1 MAPINEYA
9 VVTVTS
15 AQVRASDDDSII
27 VEAGSFTPARWFL
40 EHAASAS
47 NDDVEPP
54 RKKQRISKNA
64 ESPGTPAHDTPPQ
77 NDIPI
82 HRVRIDL
89 HFPDTLKSTSASP
102 KAIEDDLDFEEAEEV
117 SVVPFGID
125 SDFDGSRIRL
135 TALSK
140 LGAVLMIECSDIP
153 QSAREA
159 LRQIALPGQLRSSY
173 SRMRER
179 THPATR
185 LSCTLKRSLGHLYTV
200 IRLEASVFWR
210 SGVSVFPSGKPGVR
224 TLVYD
229 DYNLMTQA
237 YQDAAR
243 DDMDQSREWT
253 PHEFY
258 DSVHV
263 PDKSNGEEG
272 IYSEVLSTE
281 LYPFQKRAVTWM
293 LRREGV
299 KFETQQLI
307 KIPREKRKRLDFW
320 EPVRDVDGKE
330 CYVSFLQG
338 IVSHQPLLENDP
350 ISGGLLAEEMG
361 LGKTVE
367 ILSLVALHKRI
378 NLPTREVLDDFSGS
392 YVTPSRATL
401 IITPASILQ
410 QWITELGRHAPS
422 LRVKHYEGVIADGK
436 KLSDARAVQDMA
448 NDYDVVLTTYLVLG
462 QEIHYAQD
470 PPDRSM
476 RHARRF
482 DRKRTPLVQIQWWRI
497 CIDEAQMVE
506 SGVAAAAR
514 VACRLPRIHSW
525 AVSGTPLRKSA
536 QDLHGLLV
544 FLRYKPLS
552 DDARLWSHLI
562 TNHRHLFRGIWGDI
576 ALRHTKAQ
584 VRDELRL
591 PAQKRVVLTVPF
603 SAVEQQHYGTLFT
616 EMCEAVG
623 VNADGS
629 PKNDDW
635 SPEHPDTV
643 EAMRSWL
650 VRLRQT
656 CLHPQVG
663 GRNRKALGRGVG
675 PLRTIG
681 EVLEV
686 MVEQNETNTRA
697 EERLLLASTLLRAH
711 ILGNNGEDAER
722 SMKALEIYTDAMAT
736 TVQFV
741 QEARQR
747 LAHANAAAV
756 AREEAHVEEDTDAE
770 GSASESTPELGRL
783 RTNLRTA
790 LQLQHACTFFAATAI
805 FQIKTNEILTP
816 LNSDIFKDLDE
827 RETALYEGAKQLRKE
842 ILKDPTLKA
851 EATMRKIKALEKK
864 GTKMPKIADLELAG
878 IEGRRLVEKSDELFD
893 VIRAQVK
900 HILEMRSKM
909 AEYLVMPLV
918 DEDGEGLETTGEEYE
933 TSTKQQDELYVYFDI
948 VKAMQADLNSFITG
962 ENAPLADWEMKSL
975 ERDVKNFL
983 DPETENRAV
992 PHAPELFLKLLP
1004 IRNKFRASK
1013 DEVGSVRGLI
1023 QEARGLETAMQGQI
1037 STRHENESLLIHR
1050 NLTAL
1055 QKVFSDYTKALSS
1068 LEKEVDLFR
1077 TAQNQRLDFYRQL
1090 QELSDA
1096 VAPYKEEV
1104 DAALDVR
1111 ELELVMARVE
1121 HQSTNLAQLKTK
1133 SRFLLNLREDSGG
1146 QDSPK
1151 ICVICQSSFE
1161 NGVLTVCGHQYCKEC
1176 IHHWWTAH
1184 RTCPVCKRRLHTADF
1199 HNITYKP
1206 QELKAQEEVHSG
1218 SSPPGDLDEPR
1229 SSSSTPTQSP
1239 STSIYS
1245 DVDTKL
1251 MDEIKSIDLP
1261 TSYGTKID
1269 TLGRHLHWLRE
1280 HDPGAKSIV
1289 FSQYREFLDVL
1300 GAALHEFKLGF
1311 SRLGRAGA
1319 VEKFR
1324 HDPSID
1330 CLLLDAKTDSSGL
1343 TLVNATHVFVCEPLI
1358 QTAVELQAIARV
1370 HRIGQTRQTTV
1381 WMYLVGGTVEEAV
1394 YEISVARRLALVQ
1407 SRLGQGNK
1415 GKSRSATPAAVG
1427 EMAIEAANSEELKA
1441 APMSKLLV
1449 GGKSGGEM
1457 VGDGDLWQC
1466 LFGKA
1471 QKVEVKASV
1480 EMEVEVG
1487 RHLRAEAAVMRRVAD
1502 MQEEE

>member
-1 MAPINEYA
+1 MAPINDYA
-9 VVTVTS
+9 LVTVTS

-40 EHAASAS
+40 EHAASAT
-47 NDDVEPP
+47 NDEVEPP
-54 RKKQRISKNA
+54 TKRRRIDENA
-64 ESPGTPAHDTPPQ
+64 EKSDIPPED
-77 NDIPI
+77 DIPI

-89 HFPDTLKSTSASP
+89 YFPDTLKSEPASP
-102 KAIEDDLDFEEAEEV
+102 KAIEDSLDFDKAEEV

-135 TALSK
+135 TALPK

-153 QSAREA
+153 QSARET
-159 LRQIALPGQLRSSY
+159 LRQIALPGQLRNTY
-173 SRMRER
+173 SRMRES
-179 THPATR
+179 TNPATR
-185 LSCTLKRSLGHLYTV
+185 LACTLKRSLGLTHTV

-210 SGVSVFPSGKPGVR
+210 SGVSVFPYGKPSVR
-224 TLVYD
+224 TTVYD

-237 YQDAAR
+237 YQDTAR
-243 DDMDQSREWT
+243 DEMDQTREWT

-263 PDKSNGEEG
+263 PDKSAGETG
-272 IYSEVLSTE
+272 IYSGVLSTD
-281 LYPFQKRAVTWM
+281 LYPFQERAVTWM

-299 KFETQQLI
+299 EFKAQQLI

-320 EPVRDVDGKE
+320 ELVRDVDGKE

-350 ISGGLLAEEMG
+350 TSGGLLAEEMG

-367 ILSLVALHKRI
+367 ILSLVALHKRT
-378 NLPTREVLDDFSGS
+378 NLPTREVLDDFSGT

-410 QWITELGRHAPS
+410 QWITELGRHAPA
-422 LRVKHYEGVIADGK
+422 LKVKHYQGGK
-436 KLSDARAVQDMA
+436 KVSDARAVHELA
-448 NDYDVVLTTYLVLG
+448 NDYDVVLATYLVLG
-462 QEIHYAQD
+462 QEIHYAEA

-482 DRKRTPLVQIQWWRI
+482 DRKRSPLVQIQWWRI

-629 PKNDDW
+629 PKDENW

-722 SMKALEIYTDAMAT
+722 STKALEVYNEAMAT
-736 TVQFV
+736 TVRFV
-741 QEARQR
+741 QEARER
-747 LAHANAAAV
+747 LTRAEAAAA
-756 AREEAHVEEDTDAE
+756 AREEAHVVEDTDDE

-816 LNSDIFKDLDE
+816 LNSDKFKELDE
-827 RETALYEGAKQLRKE
+827 RETALYESAKQLRKE
-842 ILKDPTLKA
+842 ILKDPTLKV

-864 GTKMPKIADLELAG
+864 GTKMPKISDLELAG

-893 VIRAQVK
+893 VIRAQAK

-948 VKAMQADLNSFITG
+948 VKAMQADLNTFITG
-962 ENAPLADWEMKSL
+962 ENATLADWEMKSL

-1004 IRNKFRASK
+1004 IRNNFRAPK

-1023 QEARGLETAMQGQI
+1023 QEARGLETSMQGQI
-1037 STRHENESLLIHR
+1037 SARHETESLLIHR

-1055 QKVFSDYTKALSS
+1055 QKVFSDYNKALSA

-1077 TAQNQRLDFYRQL
+1077 AAQNQRLEFYRQL

-1111 ELELVMARVE
+1111 ELELVMAREE

-1133 SRFLLNLREDSGG
+1133 SRFLLNLRDDSGG

-1218 SSPPGDLDEPR
+1218 SSSPNLDDPP

-1239 STSIYS
+1239 SSSIYS

-1407 SRLGQGNK
+1407 SRLGGK
-1415 GKSRSATPAAVG
+1415 RKSRSVTPAAAAAVVLG
-1427 EMAIEAANSEELKA
+1427 EKAIEAANSEELKT

-1471 QKVEVKASV
+1471 QKVEVKPSV

-1487 RHLRAEAAVMRRVAD
+1487 RHLRAEAAVMRRVAN